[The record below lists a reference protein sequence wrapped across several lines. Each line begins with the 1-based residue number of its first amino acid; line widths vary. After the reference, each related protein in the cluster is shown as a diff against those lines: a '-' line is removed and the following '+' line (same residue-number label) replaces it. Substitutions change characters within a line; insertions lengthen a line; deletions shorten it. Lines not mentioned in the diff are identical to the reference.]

1 MRASRS
7 KRLLAA
13 PRLTGVN
20 TTRVGRF
27 EGFLE
32 LDALEHFK
40 NVTWRL
46 IVGHELAIRVGCLR
60 SLDRPVQESYLPVPP
75 VWRRSRMVRVNRSN
89 LAQRQI
95 RPFVSTMTAAP
106 ETESR
111 GGRWRAPISAPR
123 EGAGR
128 GYGRA
133 SRVNPR
139 TRRGQPDLHRG
150 SGLRSRLCAV
160 FALRRSVYHRRR
172 EFVNYN
178 NVKAS
183 DTCPDAPPAAD
194 LIPARHPSRRAGA
207 GRPVPT
213 GQTSHAA
220 GPAPGPGRER
230 NGSFGASW
238 SGKLPFPPPEPFD
251 RYRPDLTTRPLVG

>member
-1 MRASRS
+1 MNSQSGWAACELRPACPRELSAGPASLETVAHGARQPEQS
-7 KRLLAA
+7 GPAA
-13 PRLTGVN
+13 DP
-20 TTRVGRF
+20 
-27 EGFLE
+27 
-32 LDALEHFK
+32 A
-40 NVTWRL
+40 
-46 IVGHELAIRVGCLR
+46 
-60 SLDRPVQESYLPVPP
+60 
-75 VWRRSRMVRVNRSN
+75 VR
-89 LAQRQI
+89 
-95 RPFVSTMTAAP
+95 STMTAAP

-251 RYRPDLTTRPLVG
+251 RDRPT